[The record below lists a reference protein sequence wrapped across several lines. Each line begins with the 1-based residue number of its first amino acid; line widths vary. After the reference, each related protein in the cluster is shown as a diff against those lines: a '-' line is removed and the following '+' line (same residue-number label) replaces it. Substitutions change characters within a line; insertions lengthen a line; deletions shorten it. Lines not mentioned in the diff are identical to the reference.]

1 MKRILTVLLA
11 VSVLFVTGITTAYGL
26 TDTPSIK
33 LKYKSESI
41 HKGKTLK
48 NKLIGATGGVKWISS
63 NKKGATV
70 SGKGTIKAKAFGKCT
85 ITAKYKGKA
94 YKCKIKVVRRKPNFD
109 AKIVDVDINK
119 DGKNYVKV
127 KIKNYSGKS
136 LTILQKAKYNDFTDV
151 TYSVK
156 LTSEKGFTIK
166 PKKTKTVTF
175 YNYGKYDLYNHAGRK
190 DPDIFAFLSSSIK
203 YNIKFDGK
211 KYSAHTYWYEEEE
224 DYYYDSVYGDD
235 IPSNADQR

>member
-1 MKRILTVLLA
+1 MCNWRRYMKRILTVLLA

-41 HKGKTLK
+41 HKGKTLE

-63 NKKGATV
+63 NKKVATV

-109 AKIVDVDINK
+109 
-119 DGKNYVKV
+119 
-127 KIKNYSGKS
+127 
-136 LTILQKAKYNDFTDV
+136 NDFTDV